1 MYTRRLALVAVAV
14 ALAAL
19 AGCGGGLVPESGEE
33 VQVSGKVPAPA
44 GKSVGGFNIF
54 FQATGGKARMATFP
68 INPDGTFAGPM
79 VKGKYTYYL
88 TPGKGAAT
96 EQALE
101 KFPEAY
107 RQGSLDR
114 QVEVTGGE
122 IELKF

>member
-1 MYTRRLALVAVAV
+1 MLTRLLSALAVVV

-19 AGCGGGLVPESGEE
+19 TGCGGGLVPESGEE
-33 VQVSGKVPAPA
+33 VQVSGKVAAPA
-44 GKSVGGFNIF
+44 GKSVSGYNIF

-68 INPDGTFAGPM
+68 IGADGSFSGTM

-88 TPGKGAAT
+88 TAGKGAAT
-96 EQALE
+96 EKALE
-101 KFPEAY
+101 AFPEAY

-114 QVEVTGGE
+114 QIDVNGGE